1 MSGGYSLLY
10 SIGLPMSR
18 APQFG
23 RHAGVRALLS
33 AWPLRSKWTQWRVC
47 IAALALSF
55 AGLGGSAHADQPQ
68 GVVAHIQ
75 GNDASVETTAAGSDT
90 ISSAEAGIDVANGSI
105 VSVHSGQ
112 AHMTLISG
120 GDVDICGPAKLTL
133 LQSGKSITLALDFGR
148 VRVQLPAST
157 DLRIFTPT
165 IIATP
170 LDINGAA
177 RDITAGLDL
186 DDSLCVTAGSGAL
199 LLENQFSGEKLV
211 VPQGGEFSLAQGK
224 LIPVAG
230 AAGAC
235 QCVTLQTKE
244 VIPPPEPSLGL
255 MAPAH
260 VDPPPAA
267 TAKANSPPTEPA
279 DTKPKSNVEYSVLGY
294 ANQVRPIAP
303 PPKPAPSAPP
313 ATETPE
319 YKVVMP
325 PLTFSA
331 SSPEP
336 PPAPTAD
343 MILLI
348 RTVHVEPDWEFTG
361 HVDAPPMGDKAK
373 QKQVASTPKASSQ
386 GDASQAT
393 PRKKEGFWAKVKK
406 IFSGSSS

>member
-1 MSGGYSLLY
+1 MG
-10 SIGLPMSR
+10 R
-18 APQFG
+18 ASQFG
-23 RHAGVRALLS
+23 RHAGARALFS
-33 AWPLRSKWTQWRVC
+33 AGPPRSKWVQWRVY
-47 IAALALSF
+47 IAAAALAFALAF
-55 AGLGGSAHADQPQ
+55 AGFSARAYADQPQ
-68 GVVAHIQ
+68 AVVAHIQ
-75 GNDASVETTAAGSDT
+75 GNDASVETTTAGSDT
-90 ISSAEAGIDVANGSI
+90 ISSAEAGIDVSNGSI

-133 LQSGKSITLALDFGR
+133 LQSGKAITLALDFGR
-148 VRVQLPAST
+148 VRVQLPASA

-177 RDITAGLDL
+177 RDITAGLDT

-211 VPQGGEFSLAQGK
+211 VPQGGEFSLAQGR

-255 MAPAH
+255 TAPAH
-260 VDPPPAA
+260 VDPPPTVAA
-267 TAKANSPPTEPA
+267 NPNAKPAEPA
-279 DTKPKSNVEYSVLGY
+279 DAKPKSNVEYSVLGY
-294 ANQVRPIAP
+294 ANQVRPNAP

-313 ATETPE
+313 ATETPD

-336 PPAPTAD
+336 PPAPTPD

-361 HVDAPPMGDKAK
+361 HVDGPPTDEKAQ
-373 QKQVASTPKASSQ
+373 QKQVASATKANPQ
-386 GDASQAT
+386 ADASQT
-393 PRKKEGFWAKVKK
+393 PPRKKEGFWAKVKK